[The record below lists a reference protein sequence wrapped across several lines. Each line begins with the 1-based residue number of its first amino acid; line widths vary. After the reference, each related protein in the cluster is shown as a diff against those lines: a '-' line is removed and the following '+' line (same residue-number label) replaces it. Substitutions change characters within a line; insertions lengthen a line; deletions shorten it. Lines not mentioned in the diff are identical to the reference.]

1 MTSRYKKDDVL
12 NKYPHRYGNPVE
24 FNGHRHYLTEHP
36 TLQIEQLTS
45 EKSEKV
51 HLYYNAATVR
61 EDELMQSIPD
71 KKGLVELSEYEVI
84 WEIYDCYINK
94 RGWFYDSS
102 VDGEEAGKKIL
113 TNVEDACD
121 WANPSKVIRY

>member
-12 NKYPHRYGNPVE
+12 NKYPHRYGNPVK
-24 FNGHRHYLTEHP
+24 FDGHTYYLTEHP
-36 TLQIEQLTS
+36 TLQIQQLLNN
-45 EKSEKV
+45 KV
-51 HLYYNAATVR
+51 HLYYSSCSVR

-94 RGWFYDSS
+94 RGWFYDSN
-102 VDGEEAGKKIL
+102 VDEKEAGKKTL
-113 TNVEDACD
+113 TKVEDACD
-121 WANPSKVIRY
+121 WDNPSEVIKY